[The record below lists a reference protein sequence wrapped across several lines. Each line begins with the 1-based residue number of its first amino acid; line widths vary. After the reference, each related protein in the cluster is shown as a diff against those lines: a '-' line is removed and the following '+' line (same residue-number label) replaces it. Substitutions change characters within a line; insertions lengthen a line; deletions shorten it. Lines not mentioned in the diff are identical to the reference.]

1 MDFVFLLLS
10 GEPLQKVC
18 HFMHLLFLFFLAGV
32 WGGVWGGVGFMVVR
46 GRYFSSTVVPLCSR
60 RVGWMEKWV
69 ENKGNCDARA
79 GDKK

>member
-1 MDFVFLLLS
+1 
-10 GEPLQKVC
+10 
-18 HFMHLLFLFFLAGV
+18 MHLPFLFFLA
-32 WGGVWGGVGFMVVR
+32 GVWGGVGFMVVR